1 MIGLVFE
8 VSKDRLTDKEIQTN
22 KQEQKHTDSSKQN
35 KNKKQKRKLKKI
47 KIKKKSPNK
56 CVTKHFE
63 NMFDLMVG
71 PILRGRASIK
81 MNLICLVF
89 CKIVFACK
97 WNGIEVRGW
106 KLPH

>member
-8 VSKDRLTDKEIQTN
+8 VSKDRLTDKEMETN
-22 KQEQKHTDSSKQN
+22 KQEQKHTDSSKQ
-35 KNKKQKRKLKKI
+35 
-47 KIKKKSPNK
+47 KKKSPNK

-97 WNGIEVRGW
+97 WNGIEV
-106 KLPH
+106 